1 MSLSA
6 VAPAVQPTAALLAA
20 ARALGASGG
29 GAGAARLLGQLY
41 DPDVAVERVLGCLNS
56 EPALAARVLKVANSP
71 YYRASGSVG
80 TVARAVQLLGL
91 SAIRGIAAAGC
102 LDRMTPGRAGNAFEP
117 EAFRR
122 HSLAAACAAQQLA
135 QACGAGLEGEA
146 FMAGLLHDIG
156 LLLLVKA
163 DAEVMARFQPPACS
177 DSAAALEAER
187 THFGTTHEECARL
200 LVRAW
205 SLPDWLQAGL
215 CDHHANQPLP
225 AARPLRGALALP
237 AVLALADHCA
247 HRAGYPLWPVCACD
261 PPPELADALGLTA
274 AQLDAVVAG
283 LPEMVSRLA
292 P

>member
-1 MSLSA
+1 MTLP
-6 VAPAVQPTAALLAA
+6 VAAPPVGFTPALVAA

-41 DPDVAVERVLGCLNS
+41 DPDLAVERVLSCLNS

-71 YYRASGSVG
+71 YYRLSGSVG
-80 TVARAVQLLGL
+80 TVDRAVQMLGL

-102 LDRMTPGRAGNAFEP
+102 LDRLTPTRAGTAFEP

-122 HSLAAACAAQQLA
+122 HSLAAACAAQHLA
-135 QACGAGLEGEA
+135 RACGAGLEGEA

-163 DAEVMARFQPPACS
+163 DAEAMASFQPPAC
-177 DSAAALEAER
+177 DSSASALAAER
-187 THFGTTHEECARL
+187 AHFGTTHEDCASL

-205 SLPDWLQAGL
+205 SLPGWLQVGL
-215 CDHHANQPLP
+215 CDHHANRPLP
-225 AARPLRGALALP
+225 AERPLRGVQSLP
-237 AVLALADHCA
+237 ALLALADHCA
-247 HRAGYPLWPVCACD
+247 HRAGYPLWPVCGSE
-261 PPPELADALGLTA
+261 PLPELGEALGLSA
-274 AQLDAVVAG
+274 AQIDAVVVG
-283 LPEMVSRLA
+283 LPEIVSRLA